1 LDRGDKIFVGAIAGV
16 VVGAGVATTRR
27 RRRAL
32 ASAGGPGP
40 LEPLESFEREQPRFL
55 GEPCEQ
61 CGARAGVRE
70 RQGTR
75 LEQHVVHGGQLL
87 YPVLQDRKVFY
98 TYLACRACGAP
109 R

>member
-1 LDRGDKIFVGAIAGV
+1 VDRGDKIFVGAIAGV
-16 VVGAGVATTRR
+16 VVGAGMATTRR

-32 ASAGGPGP
+32 DPVGGPGP
-40 LEPLESFEREQPRFL
+40 LDSLEQERPRFL
-55 GEPCEQ
+55 DEPCEH

-75 LEQHVVHGGQLL
+75 LEPHVVHGGQLL

-98 TYLACRACGAP
+98 TYLACRNCGTA